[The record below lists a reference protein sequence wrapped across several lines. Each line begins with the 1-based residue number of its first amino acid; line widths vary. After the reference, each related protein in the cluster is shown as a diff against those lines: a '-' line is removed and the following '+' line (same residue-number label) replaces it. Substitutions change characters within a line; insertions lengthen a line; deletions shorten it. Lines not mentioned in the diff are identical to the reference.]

1 LLIQSDPSFENCR
14 GIPKASSEKF
24 DALQKM
30 GNGASS
36 MRFRTRFMLTV
47 GCVCL
52 LAMSAPALSDPM
64 PKPRPGDQQKRAQTA
79 NQTKNAQQKSTM
91 RRAARDGRAA
101 RHVSAPLTVE
111 SQRPTFGWPAL
122 VSEARK
128 YMGTNPTDKTR
139 LWCATFMNMVLAKTG
154 YKGTNSDAAKS
165 FAQYGR
171 RISEPKVG
179 AIAVLTRG
187 KKGGHVGVVSGVD
200 ANGNPIIISGNH
212 NKRVGE
218 SVYPRS
224 RVIAYV
230 MPSENRTGT
239 TQADRGAAGKPASD
253 GGLDSPIAE
262 LIAAIDAEQ
271 NRPESSPQGAARQDR
286 PAQAQQQQP
295 AAVVEPGAGRRDL
308 PLDPA
313 LAEFLGV
320 KPRGQT
326 AQRVAPQPQPQ
337 REIRVE
343 QTSSGRVAS
352 DADLAGRL
360 GLPLSR

>member
-1 LLIQSDPSFENCR
+1 
-14 GIPKASSEKF
+14 
-24 DALQKM
+24 
-30 GNGASS
+30 
-36 MRFRTRFMLTV
+36 MRFKTKFVLAA

-52 LAMSAPALSDPM
+52 LAMSAPALGNPM
-64 PKPRPGDQQKRAQTA
+64 PKPRPSSAQQKPAQ
-79 NQTKNAQQKSTM
+79 QTKNAAPQKSAVHRMANARVNVRT
-91 RRAARDGRAA
+91 ARDEAPPR
-101 RHVSAPLTVE
+101 RVSMPVT
-111 SQRPTFGWPAL
+111 SDTQRPAFGWPAL

-171 RISEPKVG
+171 RISEPRVG

-230 MPSENRTGT
+230 MPSENRSGNS
-239 TQADRGAAGKPASD
+239 QVADRGAAGKSASD
-253 GGLDSPIAE
+253 AGLDSPIAE
-262 LIAAIDAEQ
+262 LIAAIEAEQ
-271 NRPESSPQGAARQDR
+271 NRPESSQQGATRQDR
-286 PAQAQQQQP
+286 SPQAQSAHPVP
-295 AAVVEPGAGRRDL
+295 AEPTVARRDL

-313 LAEFLGV
+313 LAELLGV
-320 KPRGQT
+320 KQRAQT
-326 AQRVAPQPQPQ
+326 VQRVTLQPQPQ
-337 REIRVE
+337 REMRVE
-343 QTSSGRVAS
+343 QVQSGRVAS
-352 DADLAGRL
+352 DAGLAGRL

>member
-1 LLIQSDPSFENCR
+1 
-14 GIPKASSEKF
+14 
-24 DALQKM
+24 
-30 GNGASS
+30 
-36 MRFRTRFMLTV
+36 MRFQIKFMLTV

-52 LAMSAPALSDPM
+52 LAMSAPALGDPM
-64 PKPRPGDQQKRAQTA
+64 PKPRPNTVQQKPAQQA
-79 NQTKNAQQKSTM
+79 KNAAQQKSAVHRTAKVKAKV
-91 RRAARDGRAA
+91 RAARDERAPRRA
-101 RHVSAPLTVE
+101 SMPTTAE
-111 SQRPTFGWPAL
+111 SQRPAFGWPAL

-139 LWCATFMNMVLAKTG
+139 LWCATFMNMVLAKAG
-154 YKGTNSDAAKS
+154 YSGTNSDAAKS

-171 RISEPKVG
+171 RISEPRIG

-230 MPSENRTGT
+230 MPSENRTGN
-239 TQADRGAAGKPASD
+239 TQVADRGAAGKPASD

-262 LIAAIDAEQ
+262 LIAAIEAEQ
-271 NRPESSPQGAARQDR
+271 NRPERPRQDAARQDR
-286 PAQAQQQQP
+286 PSQVAQHAQP
-295 AAVVEPGAGRRDL
+295 AATAEPVTARRDL

-313 LAEFLGV
+313 LAELFGV
-320 KPRGQT
+320 GQRGQT
-326 AQRVAPQPQPQ
+326 AQRTAPQPQPQ
-337 REIRVE
+337 REMRVE
-343 QTSSGRVAS
+343 QVQSGRVAS
-352 DADLAGRL
+352 DTGLAGRL